1 MSISPPQIES
11 AEQESLAPAIKTS
24 RPKNSWSS
32 LARAFYFCVARAA
45 FAAFLMVTG
54 LYCLLVWVPFSNFSF
69 IQNPPITWIPAFV
82 RFHPLIY
89 GLLLLAVAF
98 TLGPDLRR
106 KETRRAALAF
116 LLLNAGAFFYVWRRH
131 SLAVLEPDISSY
143 VWSMVSL
150 LPLAWLAALDLY
162 GLDLNRD
169 LPNYGRLNWNRRSI
183 NFAQTTMAAA
193 LVAVLFAAASS
204 FRGRGT
210 ATGLPFGGFAVSLC
224 FHLVIFTV
232 VGAALILLRRMA
244 VASARPAT
252 VGFVLLRVL
261 VWFLSAQA
269 LRTIILPTISF
280 DGTQATIFAVIVSGV
295 AILFGTGFAVRL
307 RALLPDRDL
316 TFASASIPV
325 WLKVSAVLGLLAVA
339 AYGIPPWLG
348 PTDWDFVFQ
357 RIAVIGAWLLA
368 LKMTS
373 WTGVRVRGKA
383 APIAVFLVITAAA
396 VGFARY
402 AGTVLYTSD
411 PSPATQSLLDAYA
424 GADVSF
430 KTAYDVVSHPVDN
443 QSYRDFYEFL
453 KRNTNLGHDAV
464 VAPVDTRLVSDL
476 TPAAGV
482 KPNIFLFVIDSLRQD
497 YVGPYNPA
505 VHYTPEIDR
514 FAKDKDSVVLQNA
527 FTRYGGT
534 ALSEPAIWV
543 GAMQLHKQFIEPFPP
558 MNNLQ
563 KLLETDG
570 YQSYISTDPLLRTV
584 LAKSPSITGLDERTH
599 AWSDLD
605 FVATLKELETK
616 IDERTDRAKPIFA
629 YSQPQNVH
637 TITLARSK
645 IPGGR
650 KAVSIYELGR
660 MDTAFGEFL
669 GFLRQRG
676 LYDNSIV
683 ILTADH
689 GDSYGEYGRYG
700 HSDFL
705 FPEII
710 RIPMIVHLP
719 EEMRKHYVVDT
730 KQPAF
735 TTDITPSLFYLLG
748 HKPILNNEI
757 FGRPI
762 FTQTA
767 EEATAYKRSHY
778 LIVCSYAPVYAILGA
793 QAQSLFI
800 VDAVHSKSYYYNL
813 IDDPLGTRSH
823 LSKPVLKENEALIRH
838 DVGLIDD
845 FYRWHPPQE

>member
-1 MSISPPQIES
+1 MNLSLPQIES
-11 AEQESLAPAIKTS
+11 AAEASVRTPVKVSRPRKSLAG
-24 RPKNSWSS
+24 W
-32 LARAFYFCVARAA
+32 ARSFFFYIARLA
-45 FAAFLMVTG
+45 FAAFLMVTSI
-54 LYCLLVWVPFSNFSF
+54 YCLLVWVPFSNFSF
-69 IQNPPITWIPAFV
+69 IQNPPITWIPVFV

-89 GLLLLAVAF
+89 GLLSLAVAF
-98 TLGPDLRR
+98 TLGPDVRR

-116 LLLNAGAFFYVWRRH
+116 LLLNASAFFYVWRRH
-131 SLAVLEPDISSY
+131 SLAMLEPDISSY

-169 LPNYGRLNWNRRSI
+169 LPNYGRLSRNRRRLT
-183 NFAQTTMAAA
+183 FAQTTLAAA
-193 LVAVLFAAASS
+193 LVAILFAAASS

-210 ATGLPFGGFAVSLC
+210 ASALPFAGLGVSLC
-224 FHLVIFTV
+224 FHLVIFNV
-232 VGAALILLRRMA
+232 VGAALILLRRIA

-252 VGFVLLRVL
+252 VGFVLLRIL
-261 VWFLSAQA
+261 VWFLSAQF

-280 DGTQATIFAVIVSGV
+280 DGTQATIFAVVVSGV
-295 AILFGTGFAVRL
+295 AILFGTGFVVRL
-307 RALLPDRDL
+307 RALLPERDL
-316 TFASASIPV
+316 RLGHASIPV
-325 WLKVSAVLGLLAVA
+325 WLKVSAALGLLAVA

-368 LKMTS
+368 LKIIS
-373 WTGVRVRGKA
+373 WTGIRIQGKA
-383 APIAVFLVITAAA
+383 APVAVFVVIAAA
-396 VGFARY
+396 TVGFARY
-402 AGTVLYTSD
+402 ARSVLYTSD

-424 GADVSF
+424 GADISF

-453 KRNTNLGHDAV
+453 KQNTNLGHDAV
-464 VAPVDTRLVSDL
+464 VAPVDTSLVSEL
-476 TPAAGV
+476 KPVAGS
-482 KPNIFLFVIDSLRQD
+482 KPNIFLFVIDSLRRD
-497 YVGPYNPA
+497 YVGPYNSA

-563 KLLETDG
+563 HLLETDG

-660 MDTAFGEFL
+660 MDAAFGEFL

-683 ILTADH
+683 VLTADH

-719 EEMRKHYVVDT
+719 AKMRDEYVVDT

-748 HKPILNNEI
+748 HKPILNNEV
-757 FGRPI
+757 FGRPL

-767 EEATAYKRSHY
+767 EEAALYKRSHY

-793 QAQSLFI
+793 KAESLFI
-800 VDAVHSKSYYYNL
+800 VDAVHSKSYFYNL

-845 FYRWHPPQE
+845 FYHWQPPN

>member
-1 MSISPPQIES
+1 MSLPLPQVES
-11 AEQESLAPAIKTS
+11 AEPVSVAPAVKIF
-24 RPKNSWSS
+24 RPKNSWSA
-32 LARAFYFCVARAA
+32 LARTFYFCVARSA

-69 IQNPPITWIPAFV
+69 IQNPPITWIPTFV

-131 SLAVLEPDISSY
+131 SLASLEPDISSY

-169 LPNYGRLNWNRRSI
+169 LPGYGRPSGKRRSI
-183 NFAQTTMAAA
+183 NFAQTTLAAA
-193 LVAVLFAAASS
+193 LVAALFAAASS
-204 FRGRGT
+204 LRGRGT
-210 ATGLPFGGFAVSLC
+210 TAGLPFAGFAASLC

-232 VGAALILLRRMA
+232 VGAALILLRR
-244 VASARPAT
+244 VAAASSRPAT
-252 VGFVLLRVL
+252 LDFVLLRML

-280 DGTQATIFAVIVSGV
+280 DGTQATIFSVTVSGV

-316 TFASASIPV
+316 TFARVSIPV
-325 WLKVSAVLGLLAVA
+325 WLKVSAALGLLAVA

-357 RIAVIGAWLLA
+357 RIAVIAAWLLA

-373 WTGVRVRGKA
+373 WTGVRMRGKA
-383 APIAVFLVITAAA
+383 APIAVFVVVTAAA

-402 AGTVLYTSD
+402 ARSTLYTSD
-411 PSPATQSLLDAYA
+411 PSPTTQSLLDAYA
-424 GADVSF
+424 GADISF

-443 QSYRDFYEFL
+443 QAYRDFYEFL
-453 KRNTNLGHDAV
+453 KHNTNLGHDAV
-464 VAPVDTRLVSDL
+464 VAPVDTRLVSEL
-476 TPAAGV
+476 APAPGA

-514 FAKDKDSVVLQNA
+514 FAKDSVVLQNA

-543 GAMQLHKQFIEPFPP
+543 GAMQLHKQFIEPFAP

-584 LAKSPSITGLDERTH
+584 LAPSPSITGLDERTH

-605 FVATLKELETK
+605 FVTTLKELETK
-616 IDERTDRAKPIFA
+616 IDERSDRAKPIFA

-637 TITLARSK
+637 TITLARSH

-660 MDTAFGEFL
+660 MDAAFGEFL

-676 LYDNSIV
+676 LYDDSIV

-719 EEMRKHYVVDT
+719 EKMREQYVVDT

-748 HKPILNNEI
+748 HKPILNNEVL
-757 FGRPI
+757 GRPL
-762 FTQTA
+762 FTQTTQ
-767 EEATAYKRSHY
+767 EAAGYKRSHY

-813 IDDPLGTRSH
+813 IDDPAGTRSH
-823 LSKPVLKENEALIRH
+823 LTAQALKENETLIRR

-845 FYRWHPPQE
+845 FYHWQPPK

>member
-1 MSISPPQIES
+1 MSLSLPQVGS
-11 AEQESLAPAIKTS
+11 AEEVSVAPAVKVY
-24 RPKNSWSS
+24 RPKNSWSG
-32 LARAFYFCVARAA
+32 LARTFYFCIVRSA

-69 IQNPPITWIPAFV
+69 IQNPPITWIPTFV

-116 LLLNAGAFFYVWRRH
+116 LMLNAGAFIYGWRRH
-131 SLAVLEPDISSY
+131 SLAVVEPDISSY

-169 LPNYGRLNWNRRSI
+169 LSGHLSRNRRSI
-183 NFAQTTMAAA
+183 NFAQTTLAAA
-193 LVAVLFAAASS
+193 LVAVIFAAASS

-210 ATGLPFGGFAVSLC
+210 TSGLPFAGFAASLC

-232 VGAALILLRRMA
+232 VGAALLLLRRMA
-244 VASARPAT
+244 AASSRPAALN
-252 VGFVLLRVL
+252 FVLLRML

-280 DGTQATIFAVIVSGV
+280 DGTQATIFAVTVSGV
-295 AILFGTGFAVRL
+295 GILFGTGFAVRL
-307 RALLPDRDL
+307 RALLPDREL
-316 TFASASIPV
+316 SPLRFSIPV
-325 WLKVSAVLGLLAVA
+325 WLKVSAALGLLAVA

-357 RIAVIGAWLLA
+357 RIAVIAAWLLA
-368 LKMTS
+368 LKMIS
-373 WTGVRVRGKA
+373 WTGLRMRGKA
-383 APIAVFLVITAAA
+383 APIAVFVVISAAA

-402 AGTVLYTSD
+402 ARTVLYTSD
-411 PSPATQSLLDAYA
+411 PSPTTQSLLDSYA
-424 GADVSF
+424 GADISF

-464 VAPVDTRLVSDL
+464 VAPVDTRLVSEL
-476 TPAAGV
+476 APTPGA

-505 VHYTPEIDR
+505 VHNTPEIDR
-514 FAKDKDSVVLQNA
+514 FAKDSVVVQNA

-605 FVATLKELETK
+605 FVTTLKELETK

-650 KAVSIYELGR
+650 QAVSIYELGR
-660 MDTAFGEFL
+660 MDAAFGEFL

-710 RIPMIVHLP
+710 RIPMIVHLS
-719 EEMRKHYVVDT
+719 EKMREQYVVDT

-748 HKPILNNEI
+748 HKPILNNEV
-757 FGRPI
+757 FGRPL

-767 EEATAYKRSHY
+767 LEAEAYKRSHY
-778 LIVCSYAPVYAILGA
+778 LVVCSYAPVYAILGA
-793 QAQSLFI
+793 KAQSLFI

-845 FYRWHPPQE
+845 FYHWQPPK

>member
-1 MSISPPQIES
+1 MSLSLPQVESDEQVSGVRRLEVPQGQISGPS
-11 AEQESLAPAIKTS
+11 
-24 RPKNSWSS
+24 
-32 LARAFYFCVARAA
+32 VARIIFFCAARLA
-45 FAAFLMVTG
+45 FAAFLSVTS

-69 IQNPPITWIPAFV
+69 IQNPPITWIPTFV
-82 RFHPLIY
+82 RLHALIH
-89 GLLLLAVAF
+89 GLLLFAVAF

-106 KETRRAALAF
+106 KETRRAAVAF

-131 SLAVLEPDISSY
+131 SFASLEPDISSY
-143 VWSMVSL
+143 VWSMFSL
-150 LPLAWLAALDLY
+150 LPLAWLAALDFY

-169 LPNYGRLNWNRRSI
+169 LPNYGRSSGERYTLNL
-183 NFAQTTMAAA
+183 AQTTLAAA
-193 LVAVLFAAASS
+193 LVTLLFAAAALV
-204 FRGRGT
+204 RGHDTNSGI
-210 ATGLPFGGFAVSLC
+210 AWGGVEASVC
-224 FHLVIFTV
+224 FHLVIFTT
-232 VGAALILLRRMA
+232 VGAALILLRRTA
-244 VASARPAT
+244 DASPWPAALNL
-252 VGFVLLRVL
+252 VLPRILI
-261 VWFLSAQA
+261 WFLAAQA
-269 LRTIILPTISF
+269 LRTMVLPTISF
-280 DGTQATIFAVIVSGV
+280 DGTQATVFAVTVSGL

-307 RALLPDRDL
+307 RALFPDGGLSR
-316 TFASASIPV
+316 AQAKVPV
-325 WLKVSAVLGLLAVA
+325 WLRVSAALGLLVVA
-339 AYGIPPWLG
+339 AYGIPLWLG
-348 PTDWDFVFQ
+348 PTDWDFVVQ
-357 RIAVIGAWLLA
+357 RIAVIGSWLLA
-368 LKMTS
+368 LRTLS
-373 WTGVRVRGKA
+373 WVGVRMRGKA
-383 APIAVFLVITAAA
+383 ALFALLVVVAVAAS
-396 VGFARY
+396 GFAHY
-402 AGTVLYTSD
+402 ARSTLYTSE
-411 PSPATQSLLDAYA
+411 PSPGTLSVVDAYA
-424 GADVSF
+424 GADISF
-430 KTAYDVVSHPVDN
+430 KTAYDILSHPVDN
-443 QSYRDFYEFL
+443 QAYRQFYEFL
-453 KRNTNLGHDAV
+453 KQNTNLGHDAV
-464 VAPVDTRLVSDL
+464 VAPVDTRLVSEL
-476 TPAAGV
+476 APTPGA

-514 FAKDKDSVVLQNA
+514 FAKDSVVLQNA

-563 KLLETDG
+563 KLVETEG

-605 FVATLKELETK
+605 FVTTLKELETK

-637 TITLARSK
+637 TITLARSR

-660 MDTAFGEFL
+660 MDAAFGEFL

-676 LYDNSIV
+676 LYENSIV

-719 EEMRKHYVVDT
+719 EKMREQYVVDT

-748 HKPILNNEI
+748 HKPILNNEV
-757 FGRPI
+757 FGRPL

-767 EEATAYKRSHY
+767 EEAAAYKRSHY
-778 LIVCSYAPVYAILGA
+778 LVVCSYAPVYAILGA

-813 IDDPLGTRSH
+813 IDDPAGTRSH
-823 LSKPVLKENEALIRH
+823 LTAQVLKENESLIRH

-845 FYRWHPPQE
+845 FYHWQPPK